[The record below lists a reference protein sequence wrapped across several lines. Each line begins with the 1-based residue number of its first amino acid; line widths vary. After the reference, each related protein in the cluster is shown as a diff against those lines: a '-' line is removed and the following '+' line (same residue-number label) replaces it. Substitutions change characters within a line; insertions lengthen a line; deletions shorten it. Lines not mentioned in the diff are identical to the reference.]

1 MAATVA
7 RVRLQTPSGAT
18 APSRTRT
25 MSQAGSDQ
33 PHESTIRN
41 ETVLPFQGN
50 NMTVMPEMMASA
62 SSPELGE
69 TGTEDLRSIVAH
81 MEGLQ
86 GLQRS
91 LNQPNQE
98 LDDLIHEVIATRPE
112 VRQRIAVMTKSALLR
127 KKILMCIPQG
137 GRALGSSV
145 LGASHPWRRRKT
157 SSYPDSFT
165 DHNWPKASTGYH
177 GMNYLP
183 GGTTREHDNVL
194 RKPADQIPLNP
205 LLHAHSA
212 NYSLSKAKRFH
223 GTKEDGTLDKFEC
236 QKKGTPGPGTYH
248 KSVPRGPA
256 FSVDGGETFH
266 IGANHICPWKKPLG
280 QHINPIGVDAASL
293 HTAPCYTFPKT
304 RRTAAE
310 TSWGHGLQDGGP
322 AKSDSGCL
330 SPGPVYEHF
339 GSVRPKAGTTHGFR
353 SKFAKSRSTGS
364 LLTQRIR
371 MVRVPEEAP
380 PKPEAT
386 IMDIKDQA
394 KP

>member
-1 MAATVA
+1 MAATVG
-7 RVRLQTPSGAT
+7 RVRLQTPSGT
-18 APSRTRT
+18 CGSRTRT
-25 MSQAGSDQ
+25 MSQAGSEL

-50 NMTVMPEMMASA
+50 NMTAMPEMMGSA
-62 SSPELGE
+62 SSPELAE
-69 TGTEDLRSIVAH
+69 TGMEDLRSVVARL
-81 MEGLQ
+81 EGLQ

-91 LNQPNQE
+91 LNQPNPE
-98 LDDLIHEVIATRPE
+98 LDELIHEVIATRPE
-112 VRQRIAVMTKSALLR
+112 WRQRIAVMTKSALLR

-137 GRALGSSV
+137 GRALGSAV
-145 LGASHPWRRRKT
+145 LGSSHPWRRRN
-157 SSYPDSFT
+157 PDNFT

-183 GGTTREHDNVL
+183 GGTTQDHANVL
-194 RKPADQIPLNP
+194 RQPADKIPMNP
-205 LLHAHSA
+205 LLSHSEC
-212 NYSLSKAKRFH
+212 YSFGKVKRFH

-236 QKKGTPGPGTYH
+236 QKRGTPGPGSYH
-248 KSVPRGPA
+248 KSIPRGPA

-280 QHINPIGVDAASL
+280 QHINPIGVDATHL

-304 RRTAAE
+304 RRTVAE

-339 GSVRPKAGTTHGFR
+339 GSMRPKAGTTHGFR

-364 LLTQRIR
+364 LLTTRIR